1 MIIGTQ
7 GWEDLS
13 SESSP
18 SRAGRVIVEN
28 SAFQII
34 MTQSYASR
42 EKLKQSESHQFTDYD
57 KAMIDSI
64 SSVKGEFSEA
74 LLIADKNKVK
84 IRIVLSDFM
93 KKTFFTSPKVR
104 TYINQQVAQGVP
116 LLEAVNSVPAE
127 LLKS

>member
-1 MIIGTQ
+1 MRRVFPWI
-7 GWEDLS
+7 S
-13 SESSP
+13 S
-18 SRAGRVIVEN
+18 SRAGRVIIEN

-42 EKLKQSESHQFTDYD
+42 EKLKESKSHQFNDYD

-64 SSVKGEFSEA
+64 QSVKGEFSEA

-84 IRIVLSDFM
+84 IRIILSTFM

-116 LLEAVNSVPAE
+116 LLEAVNTVPE
-127 LLKS
+127 DLLKS